1 MDFVYNTFGKTSQ
14 AGGEIYIASKIM
26 VIYAIGIIFV
36 SISTPIC
43 SMLQA
48 VGRADLHLKILTIGM
63 IIKVALNYILVSV
76 PEINIQGA
84 GMGTLFCYLFICI
97 SGIILLSRETKL
109 RFDYISIFLKP
120 LSCGIICGL
129 AAFSL
134 HGILKVFINYKLAT
148 ILSIIIAAVIY
159 AIALI
164 LVKAFKYEELASVPK
179 LKKFAKVLEKF
190 HLID

>member
-1 MDFVYNTFGKTSQ
+1 
-14 AGGEIYIASKIM
+14 M
-26 VIYAIGIIFV
+26 V
-36 SISTPIC
+36 
-43 SMLQA
+43 QA
-48 VGRADLHLKILTIGM
+48 VGRADLPLKILTIGM
-63 IIKVALNYILVSV
+63 IIKIALNYVLVSI

-129 AAFSL
+129 AAFSS

-164 LVKAFKYEELASVPK
+164 LVKAFKDEELK
-179 LKKFAKVLEKF
+179 NKKIIKKKPNIV
-190 HLID
+190 